1 MRERASRLLVFAVL
15 VLGIAFIGYFN
26 KGIATA
32 APQRNV
38 ANNVYLPIIPIRSP
52 QPTIDLKVVH
62 MGLYQSVQSQ
72 SNDVTLIARKPAI
85 LRIYA
90 QASDSSDPIP
100 SARIRVDASRNGQVI
115 GSVNSPLQVVS
126 ANPTPDDM
134 DSTFNLELPVDWLS
148 GQLVLT
154 ATIDAGDS
162 VPEFSE
168 GNNALQSTFQF
179 QDVAPLSLTIVPI
192 NYVDTVTGKTFT
204 QSGYD
209 PISDWLLSAFPM
221 SEIRV
226 TIHAPLNFTGD
237 LRQGEDWGR
246 LLEEV
251 TRVWANEVGQGSSH
265 IYYGLVP
272 NTTPG
277 GGGWFTGGVSGLGW
291 IGQRVSVG
299 LDMGPAT
306 ATSAAHEIG
315 HNLGRRHAPCGDPTG
330 VDPDFPYANASI
342 GVYGVDTSDETLL
355 DPDSTHDIMSY
366 CGPEWVSDYT
376 YEALFYDQSLRGGQ
390 NGVTGEGTFVT
401 SILKNYD
408 LAALRTTDY
417 HRPASGLVAAD
428 SPYQVQLVDRDGQTI
443 AAYPAEL
450 YTAEETGVTVVMLA
464 AFIPDTSGSTADIA
478 KLRFTSGTVVL
489 TEEVIAEEPA
499 SE

>member
-1 MRERASRLLVFAVL
+1 MRERALRLVVFAVL
-15 VLGIAFIGYFN
+15 VLGIVSIGYFN
-26 KGIATA
+26 KGVATA
-32 APQRNV
+32 APQRNI

-52 QPTIDLKVVH
+52 QPMTDLEVVH

-90 QASDSSDPIP
+90 QASNSIGSTP
-100 SARIRVDASRNGQVI
+100 SARIRVDASRNGHLI
-115 GSVNSPLQVVS
+115 GSLNSPLQVVS

-134 DSTFNLELPVDWLS
+134 DSTFNLDLPVDWLS

-154 ATIDAGDS
+154 ATIAAGDS

-168 GNNALQSTFQF
+168 GNNTLRSTFQF
-179 QDVAPLSLTIVPI
+179 HDVAPLSVTIVPI
-192 NYVDTVTGKTFT
+192 NYLDTVTGKTFT
-204 QSGYD
+204 QPGYD
-209 PISDWLLSAFPM
+209 PISDWLLSAFPI

-226 TIHAPLNFTGD
+226 NIHAPLNFTGN
-237 LRQGEDWGR
+237 LRQGEDWGL

-277 GGGWFTGGVSGLGW
+277 GDGWFSGGVSGLGW
-291 IGQRVSVG
+291 IGQRVSIG
-299 LDMGPAT
+299 LDMGPST

-315 HNLGRRHAPCGDPTG
+315 HNLGRRHAPCGNPSG
-330 VDPDFPYANASI
+330 VDPYFPYANASI
-342 GVYGVDTSDETLL
+342 GVYGVDMTDETLL

-376 YEALFYDQSLRGGQ
+376 YEALFYDQSLRGSHT
-390 NGVTGEGTFVT
+390 GVTGEGTFVT
-401 SILKNYD
+401 TILKDYD
-408 LAALRTTDY
+408 QAALETTDY
-417 HRPASGLVAAD
+417 HRSATGLLAD

-450 YTAEETGVTVVMLA
+450 YTAEETGVTVAMLA
-464 AFIPDTSGSTADIA
+464 AFIPDTDGAMAEIA

-489 TEEVIAEEPA
+489 TEKVVAEKPA

>member
-1 MRERASRLLVFAVL
+1 MRERASRLLVFVVL
-15 VLGIAFIGYFN
+15 VLGMASIGYFN

-32 APQRNV
+32 APQRNI

-52 QPTIDLKVVH
+52 QPTTDLEVVH

-90 QASDSSDPIP
+90 QASDSIGPIP
-100 SARIRVDASRNGQVI
+100 SARIRVDASRNGQLI
-115 GSVNSPLQVVS
+115 GSINSPLQIVS
-126 ANPTPDDM
+126 ANPMPEDM
-134 DSTFNLELPVDWLS
+134 DSTFNLDLPVDWLS

-154 ATIDAGDS
+154 ATIDTGDS

-168 GNNALQSTFQF
+168 GNNTLRSTFQF

-204 QSGYD
+204 QPGYD
-209 PISDWLLSAFPM
+209 PISDWLLSAFPI

-226 TIHAPLNFTGD
+226 NIHAPLNFTGD

-251 TRVWANEVGQGSSH
+251 TQVWANEAGQGSSH
-265 IYYGLVP
+265 IYYGLIP
-272 NTTPG
+272 NTTSG
-277 GGGWFTGGVSGLGW
+277 GDGWFSGGVSGLGW
-291 IGQRVSVG
+291 IGQRVSIG

-315 HNLGRRHAPCGDPTG
+315 HNLGRHHAPCGNPSG
-330 VDPDFPYANASI
+330 VDPYFPYANASI
-342 GVYGVDTSDETLL
+342 GVFGVDTSDETLL

-390 NGVTGEGTFVT
+390 SGVTGEGTFVT
-401 SILKNYD
+401 TILKDND
-408 LAALRTTDY
+408 SASLGTTDY
-417 HRPASGLVAAD
+417 HRLATGLLAD

-443 AAYPAEL
+443 ATYPAEL
-450 YTAEETGVTVVMLA
+450 YTAEETGVRVAMLA
-464 AFIPDTSGSTADIA
+464 AFIPDTNGANAEIA
-478 KLRFTSGTVVL
+478 KLRFTSGSVVL
-489 TEEVIAEEPA
+489 TEKVVAERPA